1 MSLAVVI
8 IAAGSASA
16 ATLAAAWWLRRRA
29 VAERLASARA
39 EAKAALRGAGAE
51 AAAARRKAVTDA
63 REESLE
69 LRARADEELVRER
82 EAVLEKGEQVGRWL
96 VDITHHLG
104 ELEQRSAEIDERFA
118 TITSLKDRARSLKE
132 DAAARHAEG
141 MRELE
146 ARAGVTAAEVAD
158 SISARWRE
166 EANASAAFKLR
177 ALEQGLHDADCER
190 AARWSMQVA
199 VSRYRNHFLTE
210 RSISRLTLG
219 EGLGELLIADDA
231 QLHRGLEEVAN
242 VQLLI
247 GDEGDNLRLDGLDGV
262 GREVARRAINRLNK
276 KPAARAE
283 AVADPV
289 AWTTAIRTQ
298 LDREIHSLGTK
309 AFSILEIPRAHTEIV
324 DLVGALNY
332 RTSYTQNQWRH
343 AVEAAFL
350 AGMIAG
356 EIGLDVKLA
365 RRAALIHDIGKA
377 LTHKIEGS
385 HAVIGAEIA
394 RRRGEDE
401 LVANAIGAHHLDEP
415 MSSAYAYLIAAA
427 DAMSGGRPGARREFA
442 DGYTSRLHDL
452 ERIGC
457 SFGGVDRA
465 HAVHGGRELRVYVR
479 ENEVSDER
487 AAELATEVAARLS
500 EELTFPGQIKVTAI
514 RAYEAVSTAS

>member
-1 MSLAVVI
+1 MH
-8 IAAGSASA
+8 
-16 ATLAAAWWLRRRA
+16 
-29 VAERLASARA
+29 VA
-39 EAKAALRGAGAE
+39 
-51 AAAARRKAVTDA
+51 
-63 REESLE
+63 
-69 LRARADEELVRER
+69 
-82 EAVLEKGEQVGRWL
+82 
-96 VDITHHLG
+96 I
-104 ELEQRSAEIDERFA
+104 
-118 TITSLKDRARSLKE
+118 
-132 DAAARHAEG
+132 
-141 MRELE
+141 
-146 ARAGVTAAEVAD
+146 
-158 SISARWRE
+158 
-166 EANASAAFKLR
+166 
-177 ALEQGLHDADCER
+177 
-190 AARWSMQVA
+190 
-199 VSRYRNHFLTE
+199 SRYRNHFLTE
-210 RSISRLTLG
+210 RSISRLPLV
-219 EGLGELLIADDA
+219 EGMNELLISDDA
-231 QLHRGLEEVAN
+231 RLHRGLEEVSN

-247 GDEGDNLRLDGLDGV
+247 GDDGDAVRLDGLDGV

-276 KPAARAE
+276 KPAVRAE
-283 AVADPV
+283 AVKDPV
-289 AWTTAIRTQ
+289 AWATAIRTH

-309 AFSILEIPRAHTEIV
+309 AFSMLEIPRAHDEIV

-350 AGMIAG
+350 AGMIAE

-401 LVANAIGAHHLDEP
+401 VVANAMGAHHLDEP
-415 MSSAYAYLIAAA
+415 MNSAYAYLIAAA

-487 AAELATEVAARLS
+487 AAEIATEVAARLS